1 MGKFKINRRL
11 RRMAGGSSVDPD
23 FSTPDRV
30 NPFTT
35 RVSQGVQGLGMEPVV
50 DVTPGGVSYPGFTN
64 TMGQIA
70 GLSSDYYTNYWG
82 DLKEKYNDSFSRV
95 NRDMLLRSSF
105 DWAKDLD
112 PVDVYANSP
121 MTTRPIRDAYLE
133 SDTSDPNTDGNT
145 GEDFESDPFD
155 FSTLNIG
162 AEDIG
167 SRFLRLGNTIGRA
180 RSEGYDDLSGGA
192 KAANVISGVTAGL
205 SGLAGIARNLMTGI
219 SSTIGAS
226 KDAQLVQQREYRQRR
241 DSQMRQAEGGGT
253 YLGPGNRFSAK
264 SLAGE
269 YAYPLPKSMQG
280 NANVEVEKGEYVIRP
295 GDTPKE
301 ALGETH
307 EKGGTPMALETGTRV
322 ISDDTKITA
331 DFAKKLRDDY
341 GIKATPKDTY
351 ATIVDRYKKKIG
363 LKAAYD
369 DQRSALDRM
378 EKNDKV
384 EDENTRVLNQSVLSK
399 AINEV
404 DERISGLEK
413 RLTDFTDIVYA
424 EQENQKNIE
433 IESTYMAKGGEVD
446 KALNEAQR
454 KYGFSDEEMREIR
467 ARMIAGIKERQFM
480 EEGNKVVNP
489 LGRQLRFR
497 RVANPNA
504 KDSYGHQSLLNT
516 GYYGTT
522 NDDWTRAIIGIMP
535 RLGSYEDALKMGRI
549 PFARRIE
556 DVFQGMNTGW
566 NTAADLG
573 LVSNADE
580 LRNYINENKF
590 LSDNSVRGTEGKL
603 GEYHLSRP
611 NISLDAVNYDQWER
625 LKDEGITY
633 YSQLFTDDNK
643 AKAQEILGDDYAKLQ
658 ALGEI
663 EGMSGIDFMLD
674 PYMETLDPIENPGIN
689 PPDVDIDLNPI
700 TPETYGSKS
709 PAVQV
714 WARGLKEPER
724 RRNPGQAAPMGSGL
738 YFPMVHRLAPSNVVS
753 EGLERYRAPHVDPVL
768 QSADQYMTEM
778 SRTFQS
784 QLDQLGQVPDSQR
797 GAMMSNLMAIMGSST
812 GNYLNQVEQAN
823 NAARTDARNKNA
835 VYWKSADDQNI
846 AERLRYQA
854 GYLKGQAINEENWA
868 RYYDNVNQEQ
878 QQKWNAR
885 TSMNTLRSI
894 FGDVEYL
901 PDGRVVVNPKGNIV
915 DMPSWMRGSGD
926 TETTTYTTTD
936 SKGNTRRTTKTKTT
950 NS

>member
-1 MGKFKINRRL
+1 MSRFKVKRKIPRMSVAGEVANPGVQTTTANTTGLGVEQVVSQTKPVPELTEAQLEAMRINQPIPVPDDIPAISVPGLVDTYGNLTDTTHREYVNDLNRVVDRNMYDL
-11 RRMAGGSSVDPD
+11 RNEPIETNPYD
-23 FSTPDRV
+23 FST
-30 NPFTT
+30 
-35 RVSQGVQGLGMEPVV
+35 
-50 DVTPGGVSYPGFTN
+50 
-64 TMGQIA
+64 I
-70 GLSSDYYTNYWG
+70 
-82 DLKEKYNDSFSRV
+82 
-95 NRDMLLRSSF
+95 LL
-105 DWAKDLD
+105 
-112 PVDVYANSP
+112 
-121 MTTRPIRDAYLE
+121 
-133 SDTSDPNTDGNT
+133 
-145 GEDFESDPFD
+145 
-155 FSTLNIG
+155 G

-226 KDAQLVQQREYRQRR
+226 KDAQLAQQREYRQRR

-301 ALGETH
+301 AIGETH

-700 TPETYGSKS
+700 TPEAHGSKS
-709 PAVQV
+709 PAVQA

-724 RRNPGQAAPMGSGL
+724 RRNPGQEAPMGSGL

-915 DMPSWMRGSGD
+915 DMPSWMLGSGD

-936 SKGNTRRTTKTKTT
+936 SKGNTKRTTKTKTI
-950 NS
+950 NG

>member
-1 MGKFKINRRL
+1 
-11 RRMAGGSSVDPD
+11 MAGGSSVEPD

-70 GLSSDYYTNYWG
+70 GLSSDYYTNYWQG
-82 DLKEKYNDSFSRV
+82 MKENIDSQGRSV
-95 NRDMLLRSSF
+95 DRDMLLRSSF

-112 PVDVYANSP
+112 PVDVNANSP
-121 MTTRPIRDAYLE
+121 MTTRPIRDAYLK
-133 SDTSDPNTDGNT
+133 SDTSNPNTDGNT
-145 GEDFESDPFD
+145 GERFENNPFD

-180 RSEGYDDLSGGA
+180 RSEGYDELSGGA

-219 SSTIGAS
+219 SGTIGAS
-226 KDAQLVQQREYRQRR
+226 KDAQLAQQREYRQRR

-399 AINEV
+399 AISEV

-700 TPETYGSKS
+700 TPEAHGSKF
-709 PAVQV
+709 PAYQA
-714 WARGLKEPER
+714 WSSGQKEPDKR
-724 RRNPGQAAPMGSGL
+724 RDPGQAAPMGSGL

-812 GNYLNQVEQAN
+812 GNYINQVEQAN

-915 DMPSWMRGSGD
+915 DMPSWMRGYGD

-950 NS
+950 HS

>member
-1 MGKFKINRRL
+1 
-11 RRMAGGSSVDPD
+11 MAGGSSVEPD

-30 NPFTT
+30 NPFTA

-70 GLSSDYYTNYWG
+70 GLSSDYYTNYWQG
-82 DLKEKYNDSFSRV
+82 AKENIDTQGRRVDEDL
-95 NRDMLLRSSF
+95 LLRSTVG
-105 DWAKDLD
+105 WAKGLEPLD
-112 PVDVYANSP
+112 VNANSS
-121 MTTRPIRDAYLE
+121 MTTRPIRNAYLE
-133 SDTSDPNTDGNT
+133 SDTSNPNTDGNT
-145 GEDFESDPFD
+145 GENFENNPFD

-180 RSEGYDDLSGGA
+180 RSEGYDELSGGA

-226 KDAQLVQQREYRQRR
+226 KDAQLAQQREYRHRR
-241 DSQMRQAEGGGT
+241 DSQMQQAEGGGT

-399 AINEV
+399 AISEV
-404 DERISGLEK
+404 DDRISGLEK

-446 KALNEAQR
+446 KALGEAQR

-480 EEGNKVVNP
+480 EEGNKVTNP

-556 DVFQGMNTGW
+556 DVFTGMNTGW
-566 NTAADLG
+566 KTAADLG
-573 LVSNADE
+573 FVSNVDE

-590 LSDNSVRGTEGKL
+590 LADNSVRGTEGKL

-611 NISLDAVNYDQWER
+611 NISLDAVNYDQWEK
-625 LKDEGITY
+625 LKEAGITY

-674 PYMETLDPIENPGIN
+674 PYMKTLDPIENPGIN
-689 PPDVDIDLNPI
+689 PPEVDIDLNPI
-700 TPETYGSKS
+700 TPEGYGGKS
-709 PAVQV
+709 PAVQDG
-714 WARGLKEPER
+714 ASGQKEPEK

-778 SRTFQS
+778 SRSFQS

-901 PDGRVVVNPKGNIV
+901 PDGRVIVNPKGNIV
-915 DMPSWMRGSGD
+915 DMPAWMQGSGD

-936 SKGNTRRTTKTKTT
+936 SKGNTKRTTKTKTT

>member
-1 MGKFKINRRL
+1 MV
-11 RRMAGGSSVDPD
+11 GGSSVEPD
-23 FSTPDRV
+23 FSTPDKV

-35 RVSQGVQGLGMEPVV
+35 RVSHGVQGLGMEPVV

-70 GLSSDYYTNYWG
+70 GLSSDYYTDYWG
-82 DLKEKYNDSFSRV
+82 DLKEKHNDLFSRV
-95 NRDMLLRSSF
+95 NRDMLLRYSF

-112 PVDVYANSP
+112 PVDVNANSP
-121 MTTRPIRDAYLE
+121 MTTRPI
-133 SDTSDPNTDGNT
+133 STSNPNTDGNT

-226 KDAQLVQQREYRQRR
+226 KDAQLAQQREYRQRR
-241 DSQMRQAEGGGT
+241 DSQMLQAEGGGT

-399 AINEV
+399 AISEV

-522 NDDWTRAIIGIMP
+522 NDDWTKAIIGIMP
-535 RLGSYEDALKMGRI
+535 RLGSYEDALKMGRV

-556 DVFQGMNTGW
+556 DVFLGMNTGW
-566 NTAADLG
+566 KTAADLG

-700 TPETYGSKS
+700 TP
-709 PAVQV
+709 AVQS
-714 WARGLKEPER
+714 GSSGQKEPEK

-915 DMPSWMRGSGD
+915 DMPSWMLGSGD

-936 SKGNTRRTTKTKTT
+936 SKGNTKRTTKTKTT
-950 NS
+950 HS

>member
-1 MGKFKINRRL
+1 MSRFKVKRKIPRMSVAGEVANPGVQTTTANTTGLGVEQVVSQTKPVPELTEAQLEAMRINQPIPVPDDIPAISVPGLVDTYGNLTDTTHREYVNDLNRVVDRNMYDL
-11 RRMAGGSSVDPD
+11 RNEPIETNPYD
-23 FSTPDRV
+23 FSTIP
-30 NPFTT
+30 
-35 RVSQGVQGLGMEPVV
+35 L
-50 DVTPGGVSYPGFTN
+50 
-64 TMGQIA
+64 
-70 GLSSDYYTNYWG
+70 
-82 DLKEKYNDSFSRV
+82 
-95 NRDMLLRSSF
+95 
-105 DWAKDLD
+105 
-112 PVDVYANSP
+112 
-121 MTTRPIRDAYLE
+121 
-133 SDTSDPNTDGNT
+133 
-145 GEDFESDPFD
+145 
-155 FSTLNIG
+155 G

-226 KDAQLVQQREYRQRR
+226 KDAQLAQQREYRQRR
-241 DSQMRQAEGGGT
+241 DSRMRQAEGGGT

-331 DFAKKLRDDY
+331 DFAKRLRDDY

-399 AINEV
+399 AISEV

-700 TPETYGSKS
+700 TPEAHGIKS

-714 WARGLKEPER
+714 WARGLKEPDK
-724 RRNPGQAAPMGSGL
+724 RRNQGQAAPMGSGL

-878 QQKWNAR
+878 QQKWNAV

-936 SKGNTRRTTKTKTT
+936 SKGNTKRTTKTKTI
-950 NS
+950 NG

>member
-1 MGKFKINRRL
+1 
-11 RRMAGGSSVDPD
+11 
-23 FSTPDRV
+23 
-30 NPFTT
+30 
-35 RVSQGVQGLGMEPVV
+35 
-50 DVTPGGVSYPGFTN
+50 
-64 TMGQIA
+64 
-70 GLSSDYYTNYWG
+70 
-82 DLKEKYNDSFSRV
+82 
-95 NRDMLLRSSF
+95 
-105 DWAKDLD
+105 
-112 PVDVYANSP
+112 
-121 MTTRPIRDAYLE
+121 
-133 SDTSDPNTDGNT
+133 
-145 GEDFESDPFD
+145 
-155 FSTLNIG
+155 
-162 AEDIG
+162 
-167 SRFLRLGNTIGRA
+167 
-180 RSEGYDDLSGGA
+180 
-192 KAANVISGVTAGL
+192 
-205 SGLAGIARNLMTGI
+205 
-219 SSTIGAS
+219 
-226 KDAQLVQQREYRQRR
+226 
-241 DSQMRQAEGGGT
+241 MRQAEGGGT

-369 DQRSALDRM
+369 DQRSALDRL

-399 AINEV
+399 AISEV

-556 DVFQGMNTGW
+556 DVFMGMNTGW
-566 NTAADLG
+566 KTAADLG

-643 AKAQEILGDDYAKLQ
+643 AKAREILGDDYAKLQ

-700 TPETYGSKS
+700 TPEVHGSKS
-709 PAVQV
+709 LAVQ
-714 WARGLKEPER
+714 AGASGQKEPEK

-812 GNYLNQVEQAN
+812 GNYINQVEQAN

-950 NS
+950 HS

>member
-1 MGKFKINRRL
+1 
-11 RRMAGGSSVDPD
+11 MAGGSSVEPD

-70 GLSSDYYTNYWG
+70 GLSSDYYTNYWQG
-82 DLKEKYNDSFSRV
+82 MKENIDSQGRSV
-95 NRDMLLRSSF
+95 DRDMYLRRSF

-112 PVDVYANSP
+112 PVDVNANSP

-133 SDTSDPNTDGNT
+133 SDTSNPNTDGNT
-145 GEDFESDPFD
+145 GERFENNPFD

-180 RSEGYDDLSGGA
+180 RSEGYDELSGGA

-226 KDAQLVQQREYRQRR
+226 KDAQLAQQREYRQRR
-241 DSQMRQAEGGGT
+241 DSQMQQAEGGGT

-331 DFAKKLRDDY
+331 DFAKTLRDEY

-351 ATIVDRYKKKIG
+351 ATIVDKYKRKIG

-404 DERISGLEK
+404 DERISGLER
-413 RLTDFTDIVYA
+413 RLSDFTDVVYA

-446 KALNEAQR
+446 KALGEAQK

-480 EEGNKVVNP
+480 EGGNKVTNP

-497 RVANPNA
+497 RVDNPNA
-504 KDSYGHQSLLNT
+504 QDEYGHQSLLDT

-556 DVFQGMNTGW
+556 DVFTGMNTGW
-566 NTAADLG
+566 KTAADLG
-573 LVSNADE
+573 FVSNSDD

-590 LSDNSVRGTEGKL
+590 LLDNSVRGTEGKL

-611 NISLDAVNYDQWER
+611 NISLDAVNYDQWKR

-643 AKAQEILGDDYAKLQ
+643 EKAQEILGDDYAKLQ

-674 PYMETLDPIENPGIN
+674 PHMETLKAIDNPGIN
-689 PPDVDIDLNPI
+689 PPDVNIDLSPI
-700 TPETYGSKS
+700 TPNGYGVKS
-709 PAVQV
+709 PAVPAGASGQ
-714 WARGLKEPER
+714 KEPEKR
-724 RRNPGQAAPMGSGL
+724 RDPGQAAPMGSGL

-936 SKGNTRRTTKTKTT
+936 SKGNTKRTTKTKTT
-950 NS
+950 NSNS

>member
-1 MGKFKINRRL
+1 
-11 RRMAGGSSVDPD
+11 MAGGSSVEPD

-82 DLKEKYNDSFSRV
+82 DLKEKHNDLFGRV
-95 NRDMLLRSSF
+95 NRDMLLRHSF

-112 PVDVYANSP
+112 PVDVNANSP
-121 MTTRPIRDAYLE
+121 MTTRPI
-133 SDTSDPNTDGNT
+133 STSNPNTDGNT

-219 SSTIGAS
+219 SGTIGAS
-226 KDAQLVQQREYRQRR
+226 KDAQLAQQREYRQRR

-399 AINEV
+399 AISEV

-566 NTAADLG
+566 KTAADLG

-700 TPETYGSKS
+700 TPEAHGSKS
-709 PAVQV
+709 PAVQ
-714 WARGLKEPER
+714 AGSSGQKEPER

-915 DMPSWMRGSGD
+915 DMPSWMLGSGD

-936 SKGNTRRTTKTKTT
+936 SKGNTKRTTKTKTT

>member
-1 MGKFKINRRL
+1 
-11 RRMAGGSSVDPD
+11 MAGGSSVEPD

-70 GLSSDYYTNYWG
+70 GLSSDYYTDYWG

-112 PVDVYANSP
+112 PVDVNVSSP

-133 SDTSDPNTDGNT
+133 SDTSNPNTDGNT

-180 RSEGYDDLSGGA
+180 RSEGYDELSGGA

-226 KDAQLVQQREYRQRR
+226 KDAQLAQQREYRQRR

-331 DFAKKLRDDY
+331 DFAKRLRDDY

-369 DQRSALDRM
+369 DQRSALDRL

-399 AINEV
+399 AISEV

-556 DVFQGMNTGW
+556 DVFLGMNTGW
-566 NTAADLG
+566 KTAADLG

-643 AKAQEILGDDYAKLQ
+643 AKAREILGDDYAKLQ

-700 TPETYGSKS
+700 TPEVYGSKS
-709 PAVQV
+709 PAVQ
-714 WARGLKEPER
+714 AGAIGRKEPEK

-753 EGLERYRAPHVDPVL
+753 EGLERYGAPHVDPVL

-936 SKGNTRRTTKTKTT
+936 SKGNTKRTTKTKTT
-950 NS
+950 NG

>member
-1 MGKFKINRRL
+1 
-11 RRMAGGSSVDPD
+11 MAGGSSVEPD

-70 GLSSDYYTNYWG
+70 GLSSDYYTNYWQG
-82 DLKEKYNDSFSRV
+82 MKENIDSQGRSV
-95 NRDMLLRSSF
+95 DRDMYLRRSF

-112 PVDVYANSP
+112 PVDVNANSP

-133 SDTSDPNTDGNT
+133 SDTSNPSTDGNT
-145 GEDFESDPFD
+145 GEDFESNPFD

-180 RSEGYDDLSGGA
+180 RSEGYDELSGGA
-192 KAANVISGVTAGL
+192 KAANIISGVTAGL

-226 KDAQLVQQREYRQRR
+226 KDAQLAKQSEYRQRR

-399 AINEV
+399 AISEV

-556 DVFQGMNTGW
+556 DVFMGMNTGW
-566 NTAADLG
+566 KTAADLG

-658 ALGEI
+658 VLGEI

-700 TPETYGSKS
+700 TPEAHGSKS
-709 PAVQV
+709 PAVQ
-714 WARGLKEPER
+714 AGSSEQKEPEK

-950 NS
+950 N

>member
-1 MGKFKINRRL
+1 MSRFKIKRKIPRMSVAGEVTNQGVQTTTANTTGLGVEQVVSQTKPVPELTEAQLEAMRINQPIPVPDDIPAISVPGLVDTYGNLTDTTHREYVNDLNRVVDRNMYNL
-11 RRMAGGSSVDPD
+11 RNESIETNPYD
-23 FSTPDRV
+23 FSTI
-30 NPFTT
+30 N
-35 RVSQGVQGLGMEPVV
+35 L
-50 DVTPGGVSYPGFTN
+50 
-64 TMGQIA
+64 
-70 GLSSDYYTNYWG
+70 
-82 DLKEKYNDSFSRV
+82 
-95 NRDMLLRSSF
+95 
-105 DWAKDLD
+105 
-112 PVDVYANSP
+112 
-121 MTTRPIRDAYLE
+121 
-133 SDTSDPNTDGNT
+133 
-145 GEDFESDPFD
+145 
-155 FSTLNIG
+155 G

-180 RSEGYDDLSGGA
+180 RSEGYDELSGGA

-226 KDAQLVQQREYRQRR
+226 KDAQLAQQREYRQRR
-241 DSQMRQAEGGGT
+241 DSQMQQAEGGGT

-399 AINEV
+399 AISEV

-480 EEGNKVVNP
+480 EEGNKVTNP

-504 KDSYGHQSLLNT
+504 QDSYGHQSLLDT

-556 DVFQGMNTGW
+556 DVFTGMNTGW
-566 NTAADLG
+566 KTAADLG
-573 LVSNADE
+573 FVSNVDE

-611 NISLDAVNYDQWER
+611 NISLDAVNYDQWEK
-625 LKDEGITY
+625 LKDAGITY

-674 PYMETLDPIENPGIN
+674 PYMKTLDPIENPGVN

-700 TPETYGSKS
+700 TPEGYGSKS
-709 PAVQV
+709 PAVQDG
-714 WARGLKEPER
+714 ASGQKEPEKR
-724 RRNPGQAAPMGSGL
+724 RSLGQSAPMGSGL

-778 SRTFQS
+778 SRSFQS

-901 PDGRVVVNPKGNIV
+901 PDGRVIVNPKGNIV
-915 DMPSWMRGSGD
+915 DMPAWMQGSGD

-936 SKGNTRRTTKTKTT
+936 SKGNTKRTTKTKTT

>member
-1 MGKFKINRRL
+1 MSRFKVKRKIPRMSVAGEVANQGVQTTTANTTGLGVEQVVSQTKPVPELTEAQLEAMRINQPIPVPDDIPAISVPGLVDTYGNLTDTTHREYVNDLNRVVDRNMYDL
-11 RRMAGGSSVDPD
+11 RNKPIETNPYD
-23 FSTPDRV
+23 FSTIP
-30 NPFTT
+30 
-35 RVSQGVQGLGMEPVV
+35 L
-50 DVTPGGVSYPGFTN
+50 
-64 TMGQIA
+64 
-70 GLSSDYYTNYWG
+70 
-82 DLKEKYNDSFSRV
+82 
-95 NRDMLLRSSF
+95 
-105 DWAKDLD
+105 
-112 PVDVYANSP
+112 
-121 MTTRPIRDAYLE
+121 
-133 SDTSDPNTDGNT
+133 
-145 GEDFESDPFD
+145 
-155 FSTLNIG
+155 G

-180 RSEGYDDLSGGA
+180 RSEGYDELSGGA

-226 KDAQLVQQREYRQRR
+226 KDAQLAQQREYRQRR
-241 DSQMRQAEGGGT
+241 DSRMRQAEGGGT

-399 AINEV
+399 AISEV

-446 KALNEAQR
+446 KALSEAQR

-700 TPETYGSKS
+700 TQETYGSKS
-709 PAVQV
+709 PAYQA
-714 WARGLKEPER
+714 WSSGQKEPEK

-812 GNYLNQVEQAN
+812 GNYINQVEQAN

-915 DMPSWMRGSGD
+915 DMPSWMLGSGD

>member
-1 MGKFKINRRL
+1 
-11 RRMAGGSSVDPD
+11 
-23 FSTPDRV
+23 
-30 NPFTT
+30 
-35 RVSQGVQGLGMEPVV
+35 
-50 DVTPGGVSYPGFTN
+50 
-64 TMGQIA
+64 
-70 GLSSDYYTNYWG
+70 
-82 DLKEKYNDSFSRV
+82 
-95 NRDMLLRSSF
+95 
-105 DWAKDLD
+105 
-112 PVDVYANSP
+112 
-121 MTTRPIRDAYLE
+121 
-133 SDTSDPNTDGNT
+133 
-145 GEDFESDPFD
+145 
-155 FSTLNIG
+155 
-162 AEDIG
+162 
-167 SRFLRLGNTIGRA
+167 
-180 RSEGYDDLSGGA
+180 
-192 KAANVISGVTAGL
+192 
-205 SGLAGIARNLMTGI
+205 
-219 SSTIGAS
+219 
-226 KDAQLVQQREYRQRR
+226 
-241 DSQMRQAEGGGT
+241 
-253 YLGPGNRFSAK
+253 
-264 SLAGE
+264 
-269 YAYPLPKSMQG
+269 
-280 NANVEVEKGEYVIRP
+280 
-295 GDTPKE
+295 
-301 ALGETH
+301 
-307 EKGGTPMALETGTRV
+307 
-322 ISDDTKITA
+322 
-331 DFAKKLRDDY
+331 
-341 GIKATPKDTY
+341 
-351 ATIVDRYKKKIG
+351 
-363 LKAAYD
+363 
-369 DQRSALDRM
+369 M

-404 DERISGLEK
+404 DERISGLER
-413 RLTDFTDIVYA
+413 RLSDFTDVVYA

-446 KALNEAQR
+446 KALGEAQK

-480 EEGNKVVNP
+480 EGGNKVTNP

-497 RVANPNA
+497 RVDNPNA
-504 KDSYGHQSLLNT
+504 QDEYGHQSLLDT

-556 DVFQGMNTGW
+556 DVFTGMNTGW
-566 NTAADLG
+566 KTAADLG
-573 LVSNADE
+573 FVSNSDD

-590 LSDNSVRGTEGKL
+590 LLDNSVRGTEGKL

-611 NISLDAVNYDQWER
+611 NISLDAVNYDQWKR

-643 AKAQEILGDDYAKLQ
+643 EKAQEILGDDYAKLQ

-674 PYMETLDPIENPGIN
+674 PHMETLKAIDNPGIN
-689 PPDVDIDLNPI
+689 PPDVNIDLSPI
-700 TPETYGSKS
+700 TPNGYGVKS
-709 PAVQV
+709 PAVPAGASGQ
-714 WARGLKEPER
+714 KEPEKR
-724 RRNPGQAAPMGSGL
+724 RDPGQAAPMGSGL

-936 SKGNTRRTTKTKTT
+936 SKGNTKRTTKTKTT
-950 NS
+950 NSNS

>member
-1 MGKFKINRRL
+1 
-11 RRMAGGSSVDPD
+11 MAGGSSVEPD

-70 GLSSDYYTNYWG
+70 GLSSDYYKNYWQG
-82 DLKEKYNDSFSRV
+82 VKEDIDIQGRGV
-95 NRDMLLRSSF
+95 NRDLLLRSTVG
-105 DWAKDLD
+105 WAKGLD
-112 PVDVYANSP
+112 PVDVNANSP

-133 SDTSDPNTDGNT
+133 SDTSNPNTDGNT
-145 GEDFESDPFD
+145 GENFENNPFD

-180 RSEGYDDLSGGA
+180 RSEGYDELSGGA

-226 KDAQLVQQREYRQRR
+226 KDAQLAQQREYRQRR

-399 AINEV
+399 AISEV
-404 DERISGLEK
+404 DDRISGLEK

-480 EEGNKVVNP
+480 EEGDKVTNP
-489 LGRQLRFR
+489 LGRNLSYRIVF
-497 RVANPNA
+497 NPKA
-504 KDSYGHQSLLNT
+504 QDTYGHQSIGAN
-516 GYYGTT
+516 GQYGKTT
-522 NDDWTRAIIGIMP
+522 TDWRKGMTELFP
-535 RLGSYEDALKMGRI
+535 LLGSYEDALKQDS
-549 PFARRIE
+549 PTFAHNIE
-556 DVFQGMNTGW
+556 GAVNRQYNTMW
-566 NTAADLG
+566 HLNRLG
-573 LVSNADE
+573 FINDGNKLIDFLLDNRFLDDE
-580 LRNYINENKF
+580 
-590 LSDNSVRGTEGKL
+590 SVRGREGKL

-611 NISLDAVNYDQWER
+611 SVALNAVSLSQWKDLNDA
-625 LKDEGITY
+625 GITHF
-633 YSQLFTDDNK
+633 SQLFNDKYKTQ
-643 AKAQEILGDDYAKLQ
+643 AQKILGDDYAKFQSLKDMDYMTG
-658 ALGEI
+658 L
-663 EGMSGIDFMLD
+663 DFMLD
-674 PYMETLDPIENPGIN
+674 PYIDTIDDSIN
-689 PPDVDIDLNPI
+689 PPDVNIDLSPI
-700 TPETYGSKS
+700 SKPS
-709 PAVQV
+709 PSSGNGHGFMSLAAQSG
-714 WARGLKEPER
+714 ASGQKEPER
-724 RRNPGQAAPMGSGL
+724 RRNPGQAAPTGSGL

-778 SRTFQS
+778 SRSFQS

-812 GNYLNQVEQAN
+812 GNYINQVEQAN

-878 QQKWNAR
+878 QQKWNAL

-915 DMPSWMRGSGD
+915 DMPSWMQGSGD

-936 SKGNTRRTTKTKTT
+936 SKGNTKRTTKTKTT
-950 NS
+950 N